1 MYKYWYVS
9 FYGIFSKVIMYCT
22 VETENIW
29 VLVLGDKIRTQAH
42 RALTGHRHAF
52 CLFVYWLY
60 VFFIYKQM
68 MFAFISVSLNKGE
81 RISIPQV
88 HVNISSDNVTKTKS
102 TPENK
107 TLIKKRCKN
116 QYQDIFTPPPP
127 TSNLFPLLNLSC
139 GQHP

>member
-1 MYKYWYVS
+1 
-9 FYGIFSKVIMYCT
+9 
-22 VETENIW
+22 
-29 VLVLGDKIRTQAH
+29 
-42 RALTGHRHAF
+42 
-52 CLFVYWLY
+52 
-60 VFFIYKQM
+60 M

-107 TLIKKRCKN
+107 TLIKKKGVKTN
-116 QYQDIFTPPPP
+116 IKTSLHPPPP

>member
-1 MYKYWYVS
+1 
-9 FYGIFSKVIMYCT
+9 
-22 VETENIW
+22 
-29 VLVLGDKIRTQAH
+29 
-42 RALTGHRHAF
+42 
-52 CLFVYWLY
+52 
-60 VFFIYKQM
+60 M

-107 TLIKKRCKN
+107 TLIKKGVKTN
-116 QYQDIFTPPPP
+116 IKTSLHPPPP

>member
-1 MYKYWYVS
+1 
-9 FYGIFSKVIMYCT
+9 
-22 VETENIW
+22 
-29 VLVLGDKIRTQAH
+29 
-42 RALTGHRHAF
+42 
-52 CLFVYWLY
+52 
-60 VFFIYKQM
+60 M

-107 TLIKKRCKN
+107 TLIKKKGVKTN
-116 QYQDIFTPPPP
+116 IKTS
-127 TSNLFPLLNLSC
+127 SNLFPLLNLSC

>member
-1 MYKYWYVS
+1 
-9 FYGIFSKVIMYCT
+9 
-22 VETENIW
+22 
-29 VLVLGDKIRTQAH
+29 
-42 RALTGHRHAF
+42 
-52 CLFVYWLY
+52 
-60 VFFIYKQM
+60 M

-116 QYQDIFTPPPP
+116 QYQDIFTPPPQLA
-127 TSNLFPLLNLSC
+127 TSFPF
-139 GQHP
+139 

>member
-1 MYKYWYVS
+1 
-9 FYGIFSKVIMYCT
+9 
-22 VETENIW
+22 
-29 VLVLGDKIRTQAH
+29 
-42 RALTGHRHAF
+42 
-52 CLFVYWLY
+52 
-60 VFFIYKQM
+60 M

-127 TSNLFPLLNLSC
+127 PTSNLFPLLNLSC

>member
-1 MYKYWYVS
+1 
-9 FYGIFSKVIMYCT
+9 
-22 VETENIW
+22 
-29 VLVLGDKIRTQAH
+29 
-42 RALTGHRHAF
+42 
-52 CLFVYWLY
+52 
-60 VFFIYKQM
+60 M

-88 HVNISSDNVTKTKS
+88 HVNMSSDNVTKTKS

>member
-1 MYKYWYVS
+1 
-9 FYGIFSKVIMYCT
+9 
-22 VETENIW
+22 
-29 VLVLGDKIRTQAH
+29 
-42 RALTGHRHAF
+42 
-52 CLFVYWLY
+52 
-60 VFFIYKQM
+60 M

-116 QYQDIFTPPPP
+116 QYQDIFTHPPPQLA
-127 TSNLFPLLNLSC
+127 TSFPF
-139 GQHP
+139 